1 MKELTKEKRL
11 HAYFVYFRFKG
22 EDDLNQFFLLAHNR
36 KEAAHIFRV
45 WATAK
50 RFYHRIEADI
60 YIKIA
65 PTSKIRSSVIDREHY
80 DIQFETLK
88 ELLKEGEHN
97 D

>member
-1 MKELTKEKRL
+1 MTKEKGL

-22 EDDLNQFFLLAHNR
+22 EDTLNEFFVLACNR

-50 RFYHRIEADI
+50 RFYHRIEAGV

-65 PTSKIRSSVIDREHY
+65 PISKMRSCIIDREHY
-80 DIQFETLK
+80 DVQFETLK
-88 ELLKEGEHN
+88 ELFKEERN
-97 D
+97 K